1 MKKLLTL
8 LLATLLFALAA
19 CGTSEEE
26 DQTADESTGNE
37 ETEATNEGE
46 DEEAQEQESVEITVG
61 ATSVP
66 HGEVLEEVAP
76 LLAEQGI
83 EMEIE
88 IYQDY
93 VLPNQ
98 DLEDGI
104 IDANYFQ
111 HIPYFEGQKEEIGYD
126 FVNLGG
132 VHTEQLGIY
141 SKDIQNVDEVPEET
155 VVILSRSVADHG
167 RVLSLLQDH
176 DLITLDENVDPV
188 DATVDDVVENPLNL
202 EFDASV
208 DAGLLPE
215 FYDRETDALVAINAN
230 YAIEGGVNFDDAV
243 ILEEPD
249 FSYTNIIAARSE
261 DENNEALQKLVEV
274 LQSEEI
280 KTFMEEEYK
289 GAVVPAE

>member
-8 LLATLLFALAA
+8 VLTTLLLIALAA
-19 CGTSEEE
+19 CGGNNEEE
-26 DQTADESTGNE
+26 NNE
-37 ETEATNEGE
+37 NA
-46 DEEAQEQESVEITVG
+46 EQGPEKIVVG

-66 HGEVLEEVAP
+66 HAEVLEQAVP
-76 LLAEQGI
+76 LLEEQNI
-83 EMEIE
+83 ELEIE
-88 IYQDY
+88 VYQDY

-104 IDANYFQ
+104 LDANYFQ
-111 HIPYFEGQKEEIGYD
+111 HVPYFEGQKEEIGYD

-141 SKDIQNVDEVPEET
+141 SMDISSVEDIPEGT

-167 RVLSLLQDH
+167 RVLSLLQDEG
-176 DLITLDENVDPV
+176 LIKIDEDVNPA
-188 DATVDDVVENPLNL
+188 DATIDDVVENPLDL
-202 EFDASV
+202 EFDASI

-215 FYDRETDALVAINAN
+215 YYNRETDALVAINAN
-230 YAIEGGVNFDDAV
+230 YAIEGGVNLEDAV

-249 FSYTNIIAARSE
+249 FTYTNIIAARSE
-261 DENNEALQKLVEV
+261 DENSEALQALVDV
-274 LQSEEI
+274 LQSDEI

-289 GAVVPAE
+289 GAVVPANE